1 MASRLLCTPTKSK
14 GARGPVFSDPQPML
28 RQLSL
33 RECLAPGLRN
43 TPEKPKRQ
51 YKPRGTCGT
60 FGGQRPP
67 KRAHLKA
74 AFEEKRKSHQ
84 AHLQEKQSEKA
95 KPMKDHAYQKFVKEM
110 LPLETIG
117 SARDRFRRVAEKW
130 KSQTTSGEDAAALM
144 AAENMAVM

>member
-1 MASRLLCTPTKSK
+1 
-14 GARGPVFSDPQPML
+14 VFSDPQPML

-74 AFEEKRKSHQ
+74 AFEDKRMSHE
-84 AHLQEKQSEKA
+84 AHLQEKGKL
-95 KPMKDHAYQKFVKEM
+95 MKDHAYKKFVKEM

-117 SARDRFRRVAEKW
+117 SARDRLRCVAEKW